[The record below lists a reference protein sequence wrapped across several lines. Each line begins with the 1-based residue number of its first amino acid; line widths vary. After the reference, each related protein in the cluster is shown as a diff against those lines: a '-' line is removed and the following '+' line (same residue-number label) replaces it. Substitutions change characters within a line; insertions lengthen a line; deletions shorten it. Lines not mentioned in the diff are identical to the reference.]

1 MQNPGNRIIDRN
13 LIKKSFLTAICLLL
27 IPSLSFA
34 SNFTPL
40 EKKSL
45 QNFLT
50 GFNLS
55 GYIEI
60 GKKSQAEDFEE
71 EEEDREYT
79 YQNYHLRL
87 KHKLSDR
94 FNYMFSSFIYDKD
107 YESTDSLD
115 NISKIFNAKGSYYLN
130 KQKKESLK
138 LDIRLK
144 YKEKRFRN
152 SPAGEY
158 DQIIFSPRLT
168 YTKKDAYTINVSIG
182 VNDYDYRNIAGNDQF
197 KFFSK
202 IEAKRYLLEK
212 KLMLTSS
219 YKLEITAHKRA
230 NRRKNKNDFMAGFDY
245 RFDKPLIHKITARAK
260 LGQRDTKDDDE
271 RDEDF
276 DYRYR
281 EFYVKIESRITSK
294 TKATSKYH
302 YFKKDYLTADL
313 DHSGFYI
320 LIIWRYTMLADET
333 QGLYFNFISKHKE
346 VNYPTKSGRD
356 YKKETLEIKG
366 TYRRKKNWKTSAS
379 LQGNFYDYKDST
391 RDKNRYYSKISFD
404 KLFPEKKLVLSLY
417 FKYKYTDNRHANNTE
432 AESVRLAFRYKF

>member
-1 MQNPGNRIIDRN
+1 MQNPGNRIIGIN
-13 LIKKSFLTAICLLL
+13 LIKKSFLTAICLLW

-40 EKKSL
+40 E
-45 QNFLT
+45 NFGGAFFPM

-55 GYIEI
+55 GYIET
-60 GKKSQAEDFEE
+60 GKKTQAEDFEE

-79 YQNYHLRL
+79 YQKYRL
-87 KHKLSDR
+87 GLKYRLSDHVM
-94 FNYMFSSFIYDKD
+94 YELGSLIHDKD

-168 YTKKDAYTINVSIG
+168 YTKKDAYTINLSIG
-182 VNDYDYRNIAGNDQF
+182 INDYDYRNITGNDQL

-212 KLMLTSS
+212 RLVLASS

-245 RFDKPLIHKITARAK
+245 RVDKPLIHKITARAK

-276 DYRYR
+276 DYRYG

-294 TKATSKYH
+294 IGATSKYH

-320 LIIWRYTMLADET
+320 LSVCRYVILADKT
-333 QGLYFNFISKHKE
+333 QGLYFNFIFKHKE
-346 VNYPTKSGRD
+346 VDYTVKQGSN

-366 TYRRKKNWKTSAS
+366 TYRRKKKWKVSAS
-379 LQGNFYDYKDST
+379 LQGSIYDFKDAA

-404 KLFPEKKLVLSLY
+404 KLFPEENLVLSLY
-417 FKYKYTDNRHANNTE
+417 FKYKYTDNRQANDTE